1 MKIFR
6 TLFNVTILAST
17 VAISLSS
24 QATEEVKSQQI
35 TEPLITKNIKIIN
48 LQMTTQIKQ
57 DIQKSLKTMLMLK
70 VNDGDALLTK
80 STNENIALSVSEE
93 VE

>member
-17 VAISLSS
+17 VAISLST

-57 DIQKSLKTMLMLK
+57 DIQKSLKTMLILK
-70 VNDGDALLTK
+70 VNDGDVLLTK